1 MAAVL
6 VALVYIS
13 PAFVARAPLDRE
25 HGSRAFPCR
34 PKSVTGST
42 SPPFRNL
49 RKRPVVPASTGGKR
63 RGQEDL
69 RSAPDVSTMAQAPMQ
84 AKLVR

>member
-1 MAAVL
+1 
-6 VALVYIS
+6 
-13 PAFVARAPLDRE
+13 
-25 HGSRAFPCR
+25 
-34 PKSVTGST
+34 
-42 SPPFRNL
+42 
-49 RKRPVVPASTGGKR
+49 VVPASTGGKR